1 MANAMAADL
10 FDLAAEKLESRTDMD
25 RLAARGT
32 LRIALK
38 EAGLDAQKLTVPQLR
53 AVFEKL
59 MPKELDAR
67 GVSDAAATCQAA
79 MNEITSAADSVGIA
93 SSTSA
98 DDVFKRLGES

>member
-1 MANAMAADL
+1 MADAMATDL
-10 FDLAAEKLESRTDMD
+10 FDLAAEKLEGRTDMD

-59 MPKELDAR
+59 MPKELEAR
-67 GVSDAAATCQAA
+67 GVNDAAATCQAA
-79 MNEITSAADSVGIA
+79 MNEIASSADSIGIA
-93 SSTSA
+93 PSVSA